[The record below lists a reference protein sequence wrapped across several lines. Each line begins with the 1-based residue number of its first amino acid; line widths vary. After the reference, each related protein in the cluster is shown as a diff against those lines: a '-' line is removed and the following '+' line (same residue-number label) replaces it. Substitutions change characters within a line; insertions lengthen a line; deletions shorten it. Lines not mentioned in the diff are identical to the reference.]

1 MDTRISIRKK
11 NSGRAKVGLREMK
24 MTERKRSE
32 GEVVVR
38 EAVRA
43 EPLFPLGTKA
53 A

>member
-1 MDTRISIRKK
+1 
-11 NSGRAKVGLREMK
+11 

-32 GEVVVR
+32 GEVEVGG

>member
-1 MDTRISIRKK
+1 
-11 NSGRAKVGLREMK
+11 

-32 GEVVVR
+32 EEVVVG

-43 EPLFPLGTKA
+43 EPLFSLGTKA